1 MMSLDF
7 LVIEGNIGAGKT
19 TFAKMLSEEYDT
31 KLILERFA
39 ENPFLPKFYS
49 DPEKYSFPLELSF
62 LAERYGQ
69 LKKELTNR
77 DLFHQHTIADYYFM
91 KSLIFAQNTL
101 AQDEY
106 NLYRNF
112 FDIIYERLPK
122 PDLFV
127 YLHLPEDQLIVN
139 IRKRGRDYEQTIDTD
154 YLKKI
159 REGYFTFFS
168 QQNDFPVLIVD
179 TSGIDFVADSRH
191 YRMLRDLVTKPV
203 DWIGIQREILLPE
216 FNN

>member
-1 MMSLDF
+1 MNLDF
-7 LVIEGNIGAGKT
+7 LVVEGNIGAGKT
-19 TFAKMLSEEYDT
+19 TFAKMLGEEFDAR
-31 KLILERFA
+31 LILERFA
-39 ENPFLPKFYS
+39 ENPFLPKFYA

-69 LKKELTNR
+69 LTRELANR
-77 DLFHQHTIADYYFM
+77 ELFQQHTIADYYFM

-101 AQDEY
+101 ATDEY

-127 YLHLPEDQLIVN
+127 YLHLPEERLLEN
-139 IRKRGRDYEQTIDTD
+139 IRHRGRDYESTIDAV

-159 REGYFTFFS
+159 REGYFTFFA

-179 TSGIDFVADSRH
+179 TSALDFVAHHQH
-191 YRMLRDLVTKPV
+191 YTMLRDLVSQPV
-203 DWIGIQREILLPE
+203 DWKGIRREILPAE
-216 FNN
+216 S